1 MGGIPQQQPKQ
12 QTGLRTPYQSE
23 LDYFKANPTVTG
35 MAAEDNRVII
45 NPYSNL
51 TEAEKN
57 SVFQNESARIIMR
70 TDEKAKPTF
79 SLTDEQKKFLD
90 SNAYKDA
97 SPQDRAATI
106 ASRILT
112 GDPSA
117 GKPTKEQLEFVDKLK
132 RMMK

>member
-1 MGGIPQQQPKQ
+1 MGGLPQQPKQ
-12 QTGLRTPYQSE
+12 QTGPRTPYQSE

-51 TEAEKN
+51 TESEKN

-90 SNAYKDA
+90 SNTYKDA

-106 ASRILT
+106 AARILT

>member
-1 MGGIPQQQPKQ
+1 
-12 QTGLRTPYQSE
+12 
-23 LDYFKANPTVTG
+23 
-35 MAAEDNRVII
+35 
-45 NPYSNL
+45 
-51 TEAEKN
+51 
-57 SVFQNESARIIMR
+57 MR

-90 SNAYKDA
+90 SNTYKDA

-106 ASRILT
+106 AARILT

>member
-1 MGGIPQQQPKQ
+1 MGGLPQQPKQ
-12 QTGLRTPYQSE
+12 QIGERSPYQSE

-35 MAAEDNRVII
+35 MATEDNRVII

-57 SVFQNESARIIMR
+57 SVFQNEKARIIMR
-70 TDEKAKPTF
+70 TNEKAKPKF

-90 SNAYKDA
+90 GNTYKYA

-106 ASRILT
+106 AARILT
-112 GDPSA
+112 SDPSA